1 MGSSGS
7 CGNLVLPDHARA
19 LVARPDELHVDFVE
33 SLQQVLVDALWLVG
47 FAATEA
53 PSGREAREEFS
64 NFCSILEREGVISK
78 PLLASGLE
86 TETVPP
92 SVCNITILRKKQN
105 QAKTKARYT
114 VARFN
119 LLREH
124 NEGYARLIMYI
135 DRLLHLE
142 MDVEGTAEQLTKT
155 RESVIDDVMLLM
167 GYSYLCPN
175 RIIAMAIDI
184 YERIIIE
191 EAEPSKKPQAILALL
206 RRFSR
211 DRVSKV
217 ASFLLH
223 PGQPPAAAVGGKDA
237 KPPEPNVRA
246 SQFVATASL
255 ISLGL
260 VDLRMVWSYLE
271 PSEKKIQEAWSHLNF
286 RYEAKLKTVSVVDL
300 SGKQNLARDKRYF
313 NGCAK
318 NFNLMLNQKIRL
330 VEAMISINDWC
341 NACVMLTQ
349 LRRICRPCMNHYIRQ
364 ALCDLLKWIIE
375 PLLPKSQQGIPRY
388 NKDIRRFAWG
398 VAMLPAGGG
407 PVPGHLRQ
415 AVDLQD
421 FLPACKQ
428 VLDHLEYYMHTDN
441 ALLTCMWQVIAS
453 SLKEIP
459 EGSNTAMAAASANS
473 AAPSNRT
480 LDDKLVAIIYKH
492 LLPAISIAKPN
503 PFLSSVAWNVL
514 KQLTVFQRYMIYSC
528 WETRYSQFMLKYSW
542 EEAKFEAKKIL
553 KRVVSSDK
561 TSERDREDPN
571 AYRPHPVFC
580 QLCQTNPIP
589 IVEVMLKD
597 IEIGFNVNMIQ
608 PYVDLTSRCSEMM
621 TDVVGYVL
629 SRNCERPATETKVFF
644 SPADGLI
651 SPWLSNFAD
660 FIGRFY
666 KRHPHTNLVA
676 MLLVLAKRMTHDVP
690 ESTGRHSAKKFKGES
705 LIRVVLEKLMEHMGG
720 LIVVK
725 DFTTEQITCLAGG
738 PRLRLE
744 SVSIGSRPDPQR
756 KEKTKKAL
764 LDTLVELGLAPA
776 LWDCLSRQRLYFMS
790 EGFSEVHSDEGSLKI
805 LCKLLDGN
813 MECFLSLVDF
823 LSQASAREKYV
834 KLMPSVQQLFGVL
847 EPNAAYAALRPGLP
861 LFARGKKKTEEGGK
875 TTMVATAEETDLQKL
890 LMDIALKCLPKP
902 IEEDGLSMDF
912 YVTFWRLSLQDI
924 FVPTEGYEKVLTR
937 MSQGQKTLEESK
949 AKLDRKYNVDT
960 HSREYKAVQRNL
972 ARQKEAYDKVKEE
985 QLKQK
990 LNFEQV
996 LARLEQ
1002 EKSFWFL
1009 KHCPEATQTMVAE
1022 MILPRALTSYADA
1035 LFCCKFARLLIRMK
1049 TPGFLVLD
1057 FYNSWTVMLTMNLRS
1072 CTEVEAQIC
1081 GHFLNE
1087 MMSYIHGLRKNEKAF
1102 EAEMKDNPCFHR
1114 HHYGGAEADSSVAP
1128 EYAKHA
1134 DIVRGHNKW
1143 EGKILKALRQNLES
1157 EEWTDKRNALLLLSK
1172 SCETYPIV
1180 EKYARTVLQCVENVR
1195 EREKASDLKTLAAS
1209 LATKLKAQS
1218 KNWIKTESKEA
1229 PKGAA
1234 KAKEAPKAKVVKEV
1248 PKDATPKESKKDG
1261 DAKKEVVKT
1270 KEAPKT
1276 KEATKESV
1284 QSAPKAKKESRET
1297 KEAKPKEGATQSRVF
1312 HSVHEVLDASEF
1324 QSQLMSAMLA
1334 AGHRLPSVPMV
1345 AKARDVQW
1353 FGVPFRDRKGPDADG
1368 WQEATVHASAL
1379 HVGRSAVALGGVAW
1393 RCVRRM
1399 AAEAEDGK
1407 LLSGKAVFR
1416 HLGGKQS
1423 SPERMLLDQGSLSA
1437 AYAGLLTNRPLQLR
1451 WQEKSSADSQEAEE
1465 ARLPDAVCAARAYGV
1480 RSQEAAA
1487 CRSGPCGLM
1496 LARRPL
1502 PGSRREVA
1510 LVDPQILLPAR
1521 FRAKPRWSKVWVYAK
1536 LMRGGEQFPPVS
1548 IAWRED
1554 SMDWRW
1560 RDGCHRY
1567 FGALVSGRYLPVSF
1581 KDPTRGSLNQ

>member
-1 MGSSGS
+1 
-7 CGNLVLPDHARA
+7 
-19 LVARPDELHVDFVE
+19 
-33 SLQQVLVDALWLVG
+33 
-47 FAATEA
+47 
-53 PSGREAREEFS
+53 
-64 NFCSILEREGVISK
+64 
-78 PLLASGLE
+78 
-86 TETVPP
+86 
-92 SVCNITILRKKQN
+92 
-105 QAKTKARYT
+105 
-114 VARFN
+114 
-119 LLREH
+119 
-124 NEGYARLIMYI
+124 
-135 DRLLHLE
+135 
-142 MDVEGTAEQLTKT
+142 
-155 RESVIDDVMLLM
+155 
-167 GYSYLCPN
+167 
-175 RIIAMAIDI
+175 
-184 YERIIIE
+184 
-191 EAEPSKKPQAILALL
+191 
-206 RRFSR
+206 
-211 DRVSKV
+211 
-217 ASFLLH
+217 
-223 PGQPPAAAVGGKDA
+223 
-237 KPPEPNVRA
+237 
-246 SQFVATASL
+246 
-255 ISLGL
+255 
-260 VDLRMVWSYLE
+260 
-271 PSEKKIQEAWSHLNF
+271 
-286 RYEAKLKTVSVVDL
+286 
-300 SGKQNLARDKRYF
+300 
-313 NGCAK
+313 
-318 NFNLMLNQKIRL
+318 
-330 VEAMISINDWC
+330 
-341 NACVMLTQ
+341 
-349 LRRICRPCMNHYIRQ
+349 
-364 ALCDLLKWIIE
+364 
-375 PLLPKSQQGIPRY
+375 
-388 NKDIRRFAWG
+388 
-398 VAMLPAGGG
+398 MLPAGGG

-441 ALLTCMWQVIAS
+441 ALLTCMWQVIAL

-473 AAPSNRT
+473 EAPSNRT

-528 WETRYSQFMLKYSW
+528 WETRYSQFMLKYSY

-651 SPWLSNFAD
+651 SPWLSNFSD

-725 DFTTEQITCLAGG
+725 DFTMEQITCLAGG

-861 LFARGKKKTEEGGK
+861 PFARGKKKTEEGGK

-890 LMDIALKCLPKP
+890 LMDIAFKCLPKP

-1087 MMSYIHGLRKNEKAF
+1087 MMSYIHGLRKSEKAF

-1114 HHYGGAEADSSVAP
+1114 HHYGGTEADSSVAP

-1270 KEAPKT
+1270 KEAPKAKETT
-1276 KEATKESV
+1276 KDSV
-1284 QSAPKAKKESRET
+1284 QSATKAKKESRET
-1297 KEAKPKEGATQSRVF
+1297 KEAKPKE
-1312 HSVHEVLDASEF
+1312 E
-1324 QSQLMSAMLA
+1324 
-1334 AGHRLPSVPMV
+1334 
-1345 AKARDVQW
+1345 RDHK
-1353 FGVPFRDRKGPDADG
+1353 RRPDA
-1368 WQEATVHASAL
+1368 TRSANGGGVEERPEKRVRREEDAAPKRRDDEVVVIPSSPSHRPAINRNAGSARNSL
-1379 HVGRSAVALGGVAW
+1379 SVQPGSDREGRSSRSVVSGGY
-1393 RCVRRM
+1393 
-1399 AAEAEDGK
+1399 DTY
-1407 LLSGKAVFR
+1407 S
-1416 HLGGKQS
+1416 
-1423 SPERMLLDQGSLSA
+1423 
-1437 AYAGLLTNRPLQLR
+1437 
-1451 WQEKSSADSQEAEE
+1451 
-1465 ARLPDAVCAARAYGV
+1465 
-1480 RSQEAAA
+1480 
-1487 CRSGPCGLM
+1487 
-1496 LARRPL
+1496 RRPGVQHGA
-1502 PGSRREVA
+1502 PSRHER
-1510 LVDPQILLPAR
+1510 R
-1521 FRAKPRWSKVWVYAK
+1521 R
-1536 LMRGGEQFPPVS
+1536 
-1548 IAWRED
+1548 
-1554 SMDWRW
+1554 
-1560 RDGCHRY
+1560 
-1567 FGALVSGRYLPVSF
+1567 
-1581 KDPTRGSLNQ
+1581 